1 MCSWKAADRKE
12 LIVSENVSNSG
23 GEDKKE
29 SLSNL
34 KVFLNGIFFHTFQ
47 MHSEKI
53 LKSIFQWQYYTNVKY
68 LLCRS
73 TFFPAHNF
81 CYKKSQYS

>member
-29 SLSNL
+29 SLSYL
-34 KVFLNGIFFHTFQ
+34 QVFLYGIFFHTFQ

-81 CYKKSQYS
+81 CYQKSQYS